1 MQPVAWGAMLVVL
14 GTGPLHAQASEIL
27 GTWRGTSTCVKEAW
41 NSACHDEQVIYSITR
56 APNQPDS
63 VSVDAQKVVNGVAES
78 MGILT
83 LGPDSTGKTWSGEW
97 SNARYHLLWSFE
109 LSGKT
114 LTGTLLLLPE
124 RRVGRHIAL
133 KKY

>member
-1 MQPVAWGAMLVVL
+1 MRPVAWGVMLVAVSA
-14 GTGPLHAQASEIL
+14 GPVQAQVGGIL

-41 NSACHDEQVIYSITR
+41 NSACHDEQVIYYITP

-63 VSVDAQKVVNGVAES
+63 VSLDAQKVVNGVAES

-83 LGPDSTGKTWSGEW
+83 LGPDSTGRTWSGEW
-97 SNARYHLLWSFE
+97 SNARYHLRWTFE

-124 RRVGRHIAL
+124 RRVARHVAV
-133 KKY
+133 KKE